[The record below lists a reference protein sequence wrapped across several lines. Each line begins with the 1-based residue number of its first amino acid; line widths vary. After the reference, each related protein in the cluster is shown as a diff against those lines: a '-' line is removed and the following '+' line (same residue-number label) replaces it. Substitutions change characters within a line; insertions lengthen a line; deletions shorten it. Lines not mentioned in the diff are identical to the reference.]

1 VYYYSDGNT
10 IFAGPTWDF
19 DIAFAEEAPTGFLQP
34 VTDNTLYRGLL
45 QYPEFKEALA
55 KRFDEV
61 YAELVPT
68 LKAELEY
75 LKTNSTFQAA
85 VAKHEELYHRNS
97 RLDVREEWFAQS
109 PTINNIDSIEGHLEY
124 IKGWLLDGVEIDG
137 TQYEGRL
144 EWLKNHITE
153 L

>member
-34 VTDNTLYRGLL
+34 TTDNTLYRGLL

-68 LKAELEY
+68 LRDKLEY
-75 LKTNSTFQAA
+75 LKTNSVLQTA
-85 VAKHEELYHRNS
+85 VAKHEELYQRNS
-97 RLDVREEWFAQS
+97 RTDLQAEWFTENPNVNAIKS
-109 PTINNIDSIEGHLEY
+109 FDEHLDY
-124 IKGWLLDGVEIDG
+124 IKNWLLDGPEIDG

-144 EWLKNHITE
+144 EWLKNHIGE